1 MIGETI
7 EKVIKD
13 VVIESLNRTKEV
25 KLPDDIIETDN
36 LGEVIEK
43 LSILHCRMWYLEDA
57 IGISKS
63 DSEIADLKRKIDICF
78 KVKRPKY
85 VEAINRMV
93 DRAIKENKSLTEDSV
108 KLYKGFNE
116 LDGTDSKNNNK

>member
-1 MIGETI
+1 MIAEKI
-7 EKVIKD
+7 EEIIKNTTHS
-13 VVIESLNRTKEV
+13 ILNKNKNV
-25 KLPDDIIETDN
+25 DLPKDIIETDN

-57 IGISKS
+57 IGDAKN

-85 VEAINRMV
+85 VQAINRMV
-93 DRAIKENKSLTEDSV
+93 ENSIINNKSLVEDSV
-108 KLYKGFNE
+108 KLYKGVNE
-116 LDGTDSKNNNK
+116 